1 MDRRIRQIAGL
12 VTVLLIAVTISTGW
26 VQGIRAEQI
35 ASYEPS
41 DPHHPGERAR
51 NIFRIY
57 EECRWER
64 GPILSADGQVLAESR
79 LGPAGHRCRYERT
92 YPSGGLVPHVVGQW
106 SLYFGKTGLESAYN
120 ADLVGEPPPAKTL
133 SEVFQQRPRVGNT
146 LVSTIDTRLQKAAV
160 DALAG
165 RRGGVVALN
174 PKTGAVLVAA
184 SVPSYDP
191 NGLASND
198 RPTALRARCQLGLGY
213 RLDDQGNLVHDNR
226 GQPIPCSN
234 PNSPLLSVALQA
246 QRPPGSSFKI
256 VTAAAALESGKFTPD
271 SPYIPSTG
279 AYTPPGDT
287 VAIHNFGGGVCGGT
301 ITDDLRV
308 SCNTAF
314 AQIANDIGAGPF
326 LATAQAMGFD
336 SVSGPG
342 FIGCDG
348 GPVSDIDL
356 THVGCLPSEYD
367 RRDAKGSIVIREKLS
382 TPGFRSRAGFGQ
394 WVIQASPFGM
404 ALAAAT
410 VGNGGFVPRP
420 RFADRV
426 INREGQTVREIR
438 TGIGPAAISP
448 KVAGELAQMMRGVVT
463 GGTGAFALGDFSPPV
478 AGKTGTAQQPTCSS
492 DEAAIFGAGCGR
504 LPHAWFIGFAP
515 VQDPTIAIAVLVERA
530 GGNNEEATGGH
541 VAAPVARQVLQ
552 KYFELYPVAR
562 GSQ

>member
-1 MDRRIRQIAGL
+1 MDRRIRQIAAL
-12 VTVLLIAVTISTGW
+12 ITVLLIAVTISAGW

-35 ASYEPS
+35 ASYEPA

-64 GPILSADGQVLAESR
+64 GPILSIDGQVLAESR
-79 LGPAGHRCRYERT
+79 LAAPGHRCKYDRN
-92 YPSGGLVPHVVGQW
+92 YPAGDLAPHVVGQW

-120 ADLVGEPPPAKTL
+120 ADLVGQPPPAKTL
-133 SEVFQQRPRVGNT
+133 AEVFQERPRVGDT

-160 DALAG
+160 QALAG
-165 RRGGVVALN
+165 RRGGIVALN

-198 RPTALRARCQLGLGY
+198 RITALQARCSLGLGF
-213 RLDDQGNLVHDNR
+213 RLDDQGNTVRNSR
-226 GQPIPCSN
+226 GEPVLCSN

-246 QRPPGSSFKI
+246 QRPPGSSFKV
-256 VTAAAALESGKFTPD
+256 VTAAAALESGKYTPGY
-271 SPYIPSTG
+271 PYVPSRG
-279 AYTPPGDT
+279 AYTPPGD
-287 VAIHNFGGGVCGGT
+287 VIAIHNFGGGVCGGN
-301 ITDDLRV
+301 ITEDLRV

-336 SVSGPG
+336 SVSGSG
-342 FIGCDG
+342 FVGCDG

-356 THVGCLPSEYD
+356 THVGCLPSEFD
-367 RRDAKGSIVIREKLS
+367 RRDAKGNVVARETLT
-382 TPGFRSRAGFGQ
+382 TPGYRSRAGFGQ

-404 ALAAAT
+404 ALVAAT

-420 RFADRV
+420 RFAERV

-448 KVAGELAQMMRGVVT
+448 KTAGELAQMMRGVVT
-463 GGTGAFALGDFSPPV
+463 GGTAASAFSGFPIPV

-492 DEAAIFGAGCGR
+492 DEAAIFGPGCGR
-504 LPHAWFIGFAP
+504 LPHAWFIAFAP
-515 VQDPTIAIAVLVERA
+515 VQDPTIAIAVLIERG

-541 VAAPVARQVLQ
+541 VAAPVAVQVLQ
-552 KYFELYPVAR
+552 KYFELYPVPR
-562 GSQ
+562 GGQ